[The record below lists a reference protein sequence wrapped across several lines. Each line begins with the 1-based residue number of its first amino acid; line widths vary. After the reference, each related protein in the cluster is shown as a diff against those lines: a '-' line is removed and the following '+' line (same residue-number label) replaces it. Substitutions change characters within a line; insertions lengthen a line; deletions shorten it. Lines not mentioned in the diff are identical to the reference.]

1 MPISSFTDTARS
13 PPLSPLA
20 AGSIHTALSNGED
33 GGTVTPLA
41 NTPPSIHT
49 NKQEDIF
56 DPCPGGQPP
65 NDAETKATDTGG
77 DDTKGGARSIELL
90 NVEERIVLNKRS
102 GIILDSEYGESGL
115 SSEGQVTPVFG
126 TSPNPEVT
134 GTSPKPDVSG
144 TSPKPN
150 EEESCPKPEDQDTET
165 GDNRLNVTSE
175 YFTTDKVD
183 GNSSEGVDTSKVH
196 MRHKLATSG
205 SSSTLIRNKRL
216 NRPMKKSTSRIFIG
230 R

>member
-49 NKQEDIF
+49 DKQEDIF
-56 DPCPGGQPP
+56 DPCPGGPPP

-77 DDTKGGARSIELL
+77 DDTKDGARVIELL
-90 NVEERIVLNKRS
+90 NVEERKVLNKRS
-102 GIILDSEYGESGL
+102 GIVLDSEYGESGL
-115 SSEGQVTPVFG
+115 SLDGQETPDFG

-134 GTSPKPDVSG
+134 GTSPKP
-144 TSPKPN
+144 N
-150 EEESCPKPEDQDTET
+150 EEESCPKPDAHQDTET

-196 MRHKLATSG
+196 MRHKLAASG